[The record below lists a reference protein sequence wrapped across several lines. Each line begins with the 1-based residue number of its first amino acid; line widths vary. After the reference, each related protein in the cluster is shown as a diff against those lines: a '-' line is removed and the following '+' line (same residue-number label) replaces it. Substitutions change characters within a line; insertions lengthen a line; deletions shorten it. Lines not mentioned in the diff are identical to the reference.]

1 MEVQLFLQQKWVYL
15 ESAKDS
21 RFVTMASHE
30 QVLAQQREEN
40 SRGEKEAG
48 RATVNRESIAGTGS
62 SRYSSFLPA
71 ELGQSFIG

>member
-1 MEVQLFLQQKWVYL
+1 
-15 ESAKDS
+15 
-21 RFVTMASHE
+21 MASHE

-40 SRGEKEAG
+40 ARGEKEAG